1 MSFQGSYIGIWGA
14 GVVGVSA
21 LHFFKK
27 NSARVA
33 LYDDQPVSDSI
44 KALCSLQQIDVY
56 THEQRELFLQR
67 CDYIL
72 PSAGINL
79 KPYQQYQHKFLNEVD
94 VFYERYTKPIIA
106 ITGTIGKT
114 TVTHLIHKMLEFY
127 GLRAQIGGNI
137 GIGLFDLLDN
147 QGAYDYAV
155 LELSSFQLEH
165 AQKFTPYIAIWT
177 NFFANHLDRHATL
190 QEYFLAKYAILKN
203 QNHKQHALLH
213 ESIEQYMHTAQTTAP
228 MPKAQVHYF
237 SSHVPP
243 KIKDLITT
251 YKTHTDHYII
261 IYQLAQLLDVDTTRL
276 SQFFDTLETP
286 EHRVQYIGSYRGTD
300 FYDDSKS
307 TVAQATQGALTRF
320 TQNPV
325 ILFFGGLSKGVSRKD
340 FFETLP
346 KNIKHIC
353 LFGAEA
359 AQLRTY
365 SKICSIPTSEH
376 MTLEDAFAECIARIQ
391 PGDIVLFSPGGTSFD
406 LFKDYKQR
414 GKKFQELVAKLH

>member
-27 NSARVA
+27 NSARIA
-33 LYDDQPVSDSI
+33 LYDDQPLSDTI
-44 KALCSLQQIDVY
+44 KTLCSLQQIDIY
-56 THEQRELFLQR
+56 AHGEQELFLQR

-79 KPYQQYQHKFLNEVD
+79 KPHHQYQHKFLNELD
-94 VFYERYTKPIIA
+94 IFYERYTKPIIGV
-106 ITGTIGKT
+106 TGTIGKT
-114 TVTHLIHKMLEFY
+114 TVTHLIHEMLEFY

-137 GIGLFDLLDN
+137 GIGLFDLLEH
-147 QGAYDYAV
+147 QEAYDYAV

-165 AQKFTPYIAIWT
+165 AQKFTPHIAIWT
-177 NFFANHLDRHATL
+177 NFFANHLDRHETL
-190 QEYFLAKYAILKN
+190 EEYFFAKYAILKN
-203 QNHKQHALLH
+203 QNHTHHALLH
-213 ESIEQYMHTAQTTAP
+213 ESIKHYIHTAQSVPVLRAH
-228 MPKAQVHYF
+228 VHYF

-243 KIKDLITT
+243 TVKALIAS

-261 IYQLAQLLDVDTTRL
+261 LYRLARLLKLDTTRL
-276 SQFFDTLETP
+276 VQFFDKLETP
-286 EHRVQYIGSYRGTD
+286 EHRVQYIGSYQGTD

-307 TVAQATQGALTRF
+307 TVVQATQGALTRF
-320 TQNPV
+320 TDNPV

-340 FFETLP
+340 FFATLP
-346 KNIKHIC
+346 KNIKHIYF
-353 LFGAEA
+353 FGAEA

-365 SKICSIPTSEH
+365 SSLCQVSTSEH
-376 MTLEDAFAECIARIQ
+376 ATLEDAFAQCISRIQ
-391 PGDIVLFSPGGTSFD
+391 PGDIVLFSPGGASFD